1 MQYFNILPKIL
12 STNYN
17 GGTIILTNLLAR
29 ANILPEALK
38 SPLLYYTYDIQEGDT
53 PEIVAHKYYND
64 SYRYWIVLFA
74 NQIIDPQWDWPLS
87 GNNFNKYIVDKY
99 TAFNPNSTTHHYEKI
114 VEQTDVSTNTISKN
128 TIVISQNTYNS
139 LVSSTSSYT
148 LPTGTVSVTT
158 TGRAVDYYTYELELN
173 ESKRNIQ
180 LLNKNYVNEF
190 ETELR
195 TLMR

>member
-1 MQYFNILPKIL
+1 MQYFNTLPKIL
-12 STNYN
+12 SSNYS

-99 TAFNPNSTTHHYEKI
+99 TEFNPYSTVHHYEKI
-114 VEQTDVSTNTISKN
+114 VEQIDIITNTTTKN
-128 TIVISQNTYNS
+128 TVVISEDSYNS
-139 LVSSTSSYT
+139 LVSSTSTYT

-158 TGRAVDYYTYELELN
+158 SGRAVDYYTYELELN

-190 ETELR
+190 ETELK

>member
-1 MQYFNILPKIL
+1 MQYFNTLPKIL
-12 STNYN
+12 SSNYN

-53 PEIVAHKYYND
+53 PEIVAHKYYED

-87 GNNFNKYIVDKY
+87 GNNFEKYITDKY
-99 TAFNPNSTTHHYEKI
+99 TTFNPYSTTHHYEKI
-114 VEQTDVSTNTISKN
+114 MEQTDISTNTITKN
-128 TIVISQNTYNS
+128 IIVISENTYNS
-139 LVSSTSSYT
+139 LVSGTTSYT
-148 LPTGTVSVTT
+148 LPTGTVSITT

-173 ESKRNIQ
+173 ESKRNIS
-180 LLNKNYVNEF
+180 LLNKDYVNEF

-195 TLMR
+195 KLMR

>member
-53 PEIVAHKYYND
+53 PEIVAHKYYED

-74 NQIIDPQWDWPLS
+74 NQIIDPQWDWPLN
-87 GNNFNKYIVDKY
+87 GNNFQKYIVDKY
-99 TAFNPNSTTHHYEKI
+99 TAFNPYSTAHHYEKI
-114 VEQTDVSTNTISKN
+114 IEQTDVSTNTISKN

-139 LVSSTSSYT
+139 LVSSTTSYT

-173 ESKRNIQ
+173 ESKRNIS

-190 ETELR
+190 ENELR
-195 TLMR
+195 SLMR